1 MLHAGKTDLQ
11 VPHYIIYQCST

>member
-1 MLHAGKTDLQ
+1 MLNAGKTDLQ